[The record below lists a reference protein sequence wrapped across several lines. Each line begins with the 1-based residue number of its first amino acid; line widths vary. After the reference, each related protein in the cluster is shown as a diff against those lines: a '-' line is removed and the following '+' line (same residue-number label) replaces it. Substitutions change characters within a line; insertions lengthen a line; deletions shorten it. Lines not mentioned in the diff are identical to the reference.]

1 MFRSNTKSVTA
12 ILLAGTVLALAIGTP
27 ASAGFFDRKKKYVS
41 TTTNVNEYAYAIGN
55 TGRDRIQ
62 LDNVRLGASIG
73 DSVIRNAPTVNT
85 GRFDQFRD
93 YRANASTNFVFKG
106 LGGQG
111 RDFTQA
117 NTYYNGT
124 IGNNGLIDLS
134 SGFGITTSGGP
145 NRQGVSQGQDVRTE
159 STASTSDTDST
170 SASIDT
176 DISGM

>member
-85 GRFDQFRD
+85 GSFDQFRD

-106 LGGQG
+106 LAGQG

>member
-12 ILLAGTVLALAIGTP
+12 TLLAGTLLALAIGTP

-41 TTTNVNEYAYAIGN
+41 ATTNVNEHAYSIGN
-55 TGRDRIQ
+55 TGRDRIG
-62 LDNVRLGASIG
+62 LSNVRLGATVG
-73 DSVIRNAPTVNT
+73 DSAIRNAPTVNT
-85 GRFDQFRD
+85 GKFDQFRD

-124 IGNNGLIDLS
+124 IGNNGLVDLS
-134 SGFGITTSGGP
+134 SGFGITTSGGQ
-145 NRQGVSQGQDVRTE
+145 NRQGISQGQDAE
-159 STASTSDTDST
+159 AGATASTQDSEST
-170 SASIDT
+170 SASMET
-176 DISGM
+176 DISGL